1 MAEKQ
6 SQTLANHA
14 RLDPAFHLFLFP
26 LTVVLVVWQAVRFA
40 RHPAGSE
47 ALFLLLTI
55 ALAAAVIKMRLYALK
70 VQDRVIRLEEQ
81 VRLGVL
87 LPPELAVGIPRLSES
102 QLIALRFACDAELPA
117 LARRTLEENLT
128 NKQIK
133 QAITVWRPDY
143 WRV

>member
-1 MAEKQ
+1 M
-6 SQTLANHA
+6 ANHA
-14 RLDPAFHLFLFP
+14 RLDPGFHLSLFP
-26 LTVVLVVWQAVRFA
+26 LTVALVVWQAVRLA

-47 ALFLLLTI
+47 VFFLLLTI
-55 ALAAAVIKMRLYALK
+55 AVAAAVLKMRLYALK
-70 VQDRVIRLEEQ
+70 VQDRVIRLEER
-81 VRLGVL
+81 VRLAVL
-87 LPPELAVGIPRLSES
+87 LPPDLAARVAALSEA

-133 QAITVWRPDY
+133 QAITAWRPDY